1 MFNNRTAYQSM
12 KSLSEM
18 ILQSKQG
25 LSNFLRINTKEVFA
39 LQILYLQVLCQMLTV
54 PGKD

>member
-25 LSNFLRINTKEVFA
+25 LSNFLRINTKEAFA